1 MMRVPRSIIQGRNAC
16 RSPDNPLVGITV
28 VWCCIQ
34 LCLVGLAL
42 SSWISADRSH
52 EGMCESTSANGAVAP
67 VLKTLSVS
75 AAGSFVLVW
84 QTLVAIGVSVWGMS
98 NLFVCLFVGCL
109 NWFLFIGTIN
119 LSIYLFTH

>member
-1 MMRVPRSIIQGRNAC
+1 MC
-16 RSPDNPLVGITV
+16 RSAVKSCLASSSGPSTGITV

-52 EGMCESTSANGAVAP
+52 EGLCEKMSANGAVAP

-75 AAGSFVLVW
+75 GAGSFVLVW
-84 QTLVAIGVSVWGMS
+84 QTLVAIAVSIWGTYTR
-98 NLFVCLFVGCL
+98 
-109 NWFLFIGTIN
+109 I
-119 LSIYLFTH
+119 